1 MGNEEGAAMA
11 EYEIT
16 NPKAR
21 AIVEQMFARQ
31 GPRRLAQLAR
41 LDPGL
46 RAVVED
52 VIYGGFYARDVLDQR
67 TRELCAVAALTVL
80 GRNAQLRTHMLAAL
94 GAGATR
100 AEIQEAIVQMAVYAG
115 MPAALG
121 GLDLMEQLWQELDAA
136 EAGG

>member
-1 MGNEEGAAMA
+1 MA

-31 GPRRLAQLAR
+31 GPRRLAQLER